1 MGSRFRALAWGTRED
16 MLVKYE
22 PNPKHKPIPTPGRRG
37 SICPSG
43 VDGPRLL
50 CDSVQAGQK
59 RYATDGQHAYCAQCH
74 DGERHLWHGYP
85 VSWAEVPPSIVSG
98 WISKG
103 LVDRRTVKRIA
114 RRAR

>member
-50 CDSVQAGQK
+50 CCLLYTSDA
-59 RYATDGQHAYCAQCH
+59 AD
-74 DGERHLWHGYP
+74 ER
-85 VSWAEVPPSIVSG
+85 SC
-98 WISKG
+98 
-103 LVDRRTVKRIA
+103 VDLGGRRFLKKKTK
-114 RRAR
+114 